1 MTGVAFLC
9 CRSFRRHGRESGGG
23 RKEYLSGTV
32 EWVFEFEG
40 LGGI

>member
-1 MTGVAFLC
+1 MTGVALFG
-9 CRSFRRHGRESGGG
+9 RKSFQRHGGESGGG